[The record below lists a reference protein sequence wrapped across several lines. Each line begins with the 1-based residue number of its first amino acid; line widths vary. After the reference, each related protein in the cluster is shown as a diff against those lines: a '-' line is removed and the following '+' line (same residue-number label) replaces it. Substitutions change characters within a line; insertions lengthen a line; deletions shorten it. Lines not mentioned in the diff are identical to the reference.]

1 MQLGS
6 IDTHAHDVFTHS
18 FVCLFV
24 HPSIHPEHSLIDAT
38 THLIIYACML
48 ASLFMYSTCAVP
60 KRLVQ
65 IDRLTHN
72 KHA

>member
-18 FVCLFV
+18 FVYLFV

-38 THLIIYACML
+38 THLIIYACL
-48 ASLFMYSTCAVP
+48 RPCSCIQHARSLSVWY
-60 KRLVQ
+60 K
-65 IDRLTHN
+65 
-72 KHA
+72 